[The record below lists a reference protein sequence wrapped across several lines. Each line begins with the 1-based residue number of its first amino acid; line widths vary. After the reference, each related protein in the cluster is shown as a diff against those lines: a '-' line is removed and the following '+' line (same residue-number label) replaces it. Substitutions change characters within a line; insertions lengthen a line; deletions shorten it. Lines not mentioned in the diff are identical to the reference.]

1 METDKRILVY
11 NTVTGKMLKNLQYSE
26 NNLLIPLEENESIA
40 VVPSEIK
47 LSTLIEEGERIVKT
61 TFNRPAATK
70 KNKSQDIDI
79 AGPNRYIVPQ
89 RLAQSSDTVGKII
102 FGGQHT
108 YASSLSGVYYPKTS
122 YGVYEFFNVD
132 AFSDLKLINDD
143 HFQILNTNNTV
154 LDGIYKV
161 QGYSE
166 KSLNALKVLGTTSG
180 SSGSFNATV
189 TGGVGFHMIR
199 LQKTDDSTYGLSAA
213 VEGCGVYQFGETITQ
228 SRYPVYNTGN
238 VSHNSSVYK
247 FGSSSA
253 YFPNTGGGTAH
264 IYVEHQDDFTPF
276 ESGSSVFFKLS
287 FFVKFVQSSPASDVF
302 LVGQKNPGNSG
313 VYYLKYETSPK
324 SFVFGYSSS
333 DTGGDMDNSLTGL
346 IPSLNLQDWN
356 HIQIEV
362 APYKE
367 VRMYVNGS
375 LLSSQ
380 AISGAEEVF
389 VYNDEAPFVMGC
401 ETDGTSPFYGYLDGV
416 EMVWSPYGT
425 VGDFLGG
432 ATGATMAL
440 GTTISVPTTGNTG
453 ANYPESCLVFN
464 MNAPSGCQL
473 FTEDAHPIL
482 RTEATIVNYDHDRR
496 IALIGNYGT
505 TLGTFSTTKGYVHGY
520 NEGLTNGTVGA
531 TGNSEANHPFL
542 KEVIGITAL
551 GANLNNVKKV
561 IAEQQQTYTQRDYYY
576 NFMSGNSGA
585 CGDFYNLFGVSGA
598 CAEYG
603 SRTLTFSPT
612 DTEVQRITKYVLQ
625 TGVSGVS
632 LSSGYVYFHDADGVS
647 FAVAEQYLN
656 AFLADVNI
664 YREPKENT
672 LEAVLSSIEAA
683 TTVDKLATTGK
694 NKIITAVWT
703 PYEDVSLPYRS

>member
-1 METDKRILVY
+1 METDKKILIY
-11 NTVTGKMLKNLQYSE
+11 NTETGKLIKNLPYSE
-26 NNLLIPLEENESIA
+26 NNILTPLGENESIS

-47 LSTLIEEGERIVKT
+47 LTTFVDDGERIVNST
-61 TFNRPAATK
+61 VNRSSFTQ
-70 KNKSQDIDI
+70 KNKSHDIQI
-79 AGPNRYIVPQ
+79 SGPNRYKIPQ
-89 RLAQSSDTVGKII
+89 RISQSSETVGKII

-108 YASSLSGVYYPKTS
+108 YASSLNGMYYPVTG
-122 YGVYEFFNVD
+122 YNGYEFFNVD
-132 AFSDLKLINDD
+132 SFSDLKLISDD
-143 HFQILNTNNTV
+143 HFQILNTNIPT

-161 QGYSE
+161 SGYSD

-180 SSGSFNATV
+180 SSGSFAYTAT
-189 TGGVGFHMIR
+189 GDGFHMIR

-213 VEGCGVYQFGETITQ
+213 VDGCGIYQYGETITQ
-228 SRYPVYNTGN
+228 SRYAVNNTGN

-264 IYVEHQDDFTPF
+264 LYIDYEGDFTPY

-287 FFVKFVQSSPASDVF
+287 FFVKFVESAPASDVF

-324 SFVFGYSSS
+324 SFVFGYSST
-333 DTGGDMDNSLTGL
+333 DTGGDMDNLLTGL

-375 LLSSQ
+375 LLATQ
-380 AISGAEEVF
+380 AITGAEEVF
-389 VYNDEAPFVMGC
+389 YYIDEAPFVMGC

-425 VGDFLGG
+425 DGAFLSGL
-432 ATGATMAL
+432 TGATMAL
-440 GTTISVPTTGNTG
+440 GTTISVPTGGNTG
-453 ANYPESCLVFN
+453 AQYPSTCLVFN
-464 MNAPSGCQL
+464 MNAVNGCEL

-482 RTEATIVNYDHDRR
+482 RTEATIVNYDDDRR
-496 IALIGNYGT
+496 IALIANYGT
-505 TLGTFSTTKGYVHGY
+505 TVGTFSTTKGYVHGY
-520 NEGLTNGTVGA
+520 NEGLTNGTAGV

-542 KEVIGITAL
+542 KAIIGITAL
-551 GANLNNVKKV
+551 GANVDNVKKV
-561 IAEQQQTYTQRDYYY
+561 VLEQQETYTQRDYYY
-576 NFMSGNSGA
+576 NYMSGNSGA

-612 DTEVQRITKYVLQ
+612 DTEVQRLTKYVLQ
-625 TGVSGVS
+625 TGVSGIS
-632 LSSGYVYFHDADGVS
+632 LASGYVYFNDADGVS
-647 FAVAEQYLN
+647 FAVAVQYLN

-672 LEAVLSSIEAA
+672 LEAVRSSIEAA
-683 TTVDKLATTGK
+683 TTVDKLATTGR
-694 NKIITAVWT
+694 NQIITSIWT
-703 PYEDVSLPYRS
+703 PYTDVSLPDKS